1 MRCRDDS
8 GIFPGVVFNWRPG
21 MTQKIMH
28 TGILNIAGNEIQ
40 CAVLENED
48 RIINGTNVLKVFG
61 RKQMGMTK
69 HQGMS
74 PILTSKKLEEYV
86 LPDEIDK
93 LKPIKYIAKN
103 GREVSGYHADAMQI
117 LCEVYLRA
125 RDAGDL
131 TDGQQHLAVQADII
145 IRSLAKTGVIALIDE
160 ATGFQYEREKDALQ
174 KVLSLYISDEYLKWQ
189 RRFPRK
195 FYEEMFRLCGWEF
208 NALTVK
214 RPQYLGKLTN
224 KYVYELLPSGVLEK
238 LRDLNPLNKNGNR
251 TRKHHQHLT
260 EEVGQVHL
268 ERHLTK
274 IITLMEI
281 SDDFNQL
288 DNHVNKVFREID
300 QLSLELK

>member
-1 MRCRDDS
+1 M
-8 GIFPGVVFNWRPG
+8 I
-21 MTQKIMH
+21 QKSMY
-28 TGILNIAGNEIQ
+28 TGTLNIAGNEIQ
-40 CAVLENED
+40 CAILENEN

-61 RKQMGMTK
+61 RKQMGANK

-74 PILTSKKLEEYV
+74 PILTSKKLEAYV
-86 LPDEIDK
+86 LPDEIEK
-93 LKPIKYIAKN
+93 LKPVKYIAKN
-103 GREVSGYHADAMQI
+103 GREVSGYHAEAMQI
-117 LCEVYLRA
+117 LCEIYLRA
-125 RDAGDL
+125 RDAEEL
-131 TDGQQHLAVQADII
+131 ADGQLHLAIQADII

-174 KVLSLYISDEYLKWQ
+174 KVLSAYIKEDYLTWQ

-208 NALTVK
+208 NPLTVK

-224 KYVYELLPSGVLEK
+224 KYVYELLPTGVLEK
-238 LRDLNPLNKNGNR
+238 LRALNPIKENGLR
-251 TRKHHQHLT
+251 SRKHFQHLS
-260 EEVGQVHL
+260 EDVGLVHF

-288 DNHVNKVFREID
+288 DNHVNRVFRDID
-300 QLSLELK
+300 QPSLDLKLT

>member
-1 MRCRDDS
+1 M
-8 GIFPGVVFNWRPG
+8 I
-21 MTQKIMH
+21 QKSIH
-28 TGILNIAGNEIQ
+28 TGTLHIAGNDIQ
-40 CAVLENED
+40 CAILENED
-48 RIINGTNVLKVFG
+48 RIINGTNVLKAFG
-61 RKQMGMTK
+61 RKQMGQKK

-74 PILTSKKLEEYV
+74 PILTSKSLEAFVEF
-86 LPDEIDK
+86 DEIEK
-93 LKPIKYIAKN
+93 LKPVKYIAKN
-103 GREVSGYHADAMQI
+103 GREVSGYHAEAMQI

-125 RDAGDL
+125 RDAGEL
-131 TDGQQHLAVQADII
+131 KDGQQHLAVQADII

-174 KVLSLYISDEYLKWQ
+174 KILAAYIREDYLAWQ

-208 NALTVK
+208 NPLTVK

-224 KYVYELLPSGVLEK
+224 KYVYELLPEGILDK
-238 LRDLNPLNKNGNR
+238 LCELNPVKDNGIR
-251 TRKHHQHLT
+251 SRKLHQHLSDD
-260 EEVGQVHL
+260 GLKHL

-288 DNHVNKVFREID
+288 DDHVNRIFRNVE
-300 QLSLELK
+300 QLKLNLK

>member
-1 MRCRDDS
+1 MS
-8 GIFPGVVFNWRPG
+8 KKSIY
-21 MTQKIMH
+21 
-28 TGILNIAGNEIQ
+28 TGTLQIAGNDIQ

-61 RKQMGMTK
+61 RKQMGAAK

-74 PILTSKKLEEYV
+74 PILTSKKLEEHV
-86 LPDEIDK
+86 LPDEIDR
-93 LKPIKYIAKN
+93 LKPVKYIAKN

-125 RDAGDL
+125 RDKGDL
-131 TDGQQHLAVQADII
+131 SEGQQHLAVQADII

-174 KVLSLYISDEYLKWQ
+174 KVLSAYISEDYLKWQ

-195 FYEEMFRLCGWEF
+195 FYEEMFRLCGWKF
-208 NALTVK
+208 DPLTVS
-214 RPQYLGKLTN
+214 RPGYLGKLTN
-224 KYVYELLPSGVLEK
+224 KYVYELLPAGVLER
-238 LRDLNPLNKNGNR
+238 LREVNPVKDSGSR
-251 TRKHHQHLT
+251 SRKHHQHLT

-274 IITLMEI
+274 VITLMEI
-281 SDDFNQL
+281 SDDFQQL
-288 DNHVNKVFREID
+288 DKHVNRVFRDID
-300 QLSLELK
+300 QLALDLK

>member
-1 MRCRDDS
+1 MSQRS
-8 GIFPGVVFNWRPG
+8 IY
-21 MTQKIMH
+21 
-28 TGILNIAGNEIQ
+28 TGTLHIAGNDIQ

-61 RKQMGMTK
+61 RKQMGATK

-74 PILTSKKLEEYV
+74 PILTSKKLETYV
-86 LPDEIDK
+86 LPNEEER
-93 LKPIKYIAKN
+93 LKPVQYIAKN
-103 GREVSGYHADAMQI
+103 GRQVSGYHADAMQI

-131 TDGQQHLAVQADII
+131 SEGQHHLAIQADII

-174 KVLSLYISDEYLKWQ
+174 KVLAAYISEDYLKWQ

-195 FYEEMFRLCGWEF
+195 FYEEMFRLCGWDF
-208 NALTVK
+208 NPLSVK

-224 KYVYELLPSGVLEK
+224 KYVYELLPTGILDK
-238 LRDLNPLNKNGNR
+238 LRDVNPIKDSGSR
-251 TRKHHQHLT
+251 SRKHHQHLT
-260 EEVGQVHL
+260 EEIGQVHL

-274 IITLMEI
+274 VITLMEI

-288 DNHVNKVFREID
+288 DRHVNRVFRDID
-300 QLSLELK
+300 QLSLPLK